1 MSNRILA
8 LAALSA
14 LVVSG
19 CVSTGPRDIQT
30 ALDAVDAAHEAA
42 RASLPDTPLARG
54 VMEVLDVAVSS
65 YHEIAQGDQDTSP
78 DWARYSRWVELAARA
93 VSAVISILDGAGID
107 IPDIILEANR
117 TLQRWLL

>member
-1 MSNRILA
+1 MSARILA
-8 LAALSA
+8 CMAVSA
-14 LVVSG
+14 FWVSG
-19 CVSTGPRDIQT
+19 CTSTGPKDIQT
-30 ALDAVDAAHEAA
+30 ALDAVGAAHEAA
-42 RASLPDTPLARG
+42 RTSLPDTPLARG
-54 VMEVLDVAVSS
+54 VMDVLDVAVST
-65 YHEIAQGDQDTSP
+65 YTEIAQSDQDESP